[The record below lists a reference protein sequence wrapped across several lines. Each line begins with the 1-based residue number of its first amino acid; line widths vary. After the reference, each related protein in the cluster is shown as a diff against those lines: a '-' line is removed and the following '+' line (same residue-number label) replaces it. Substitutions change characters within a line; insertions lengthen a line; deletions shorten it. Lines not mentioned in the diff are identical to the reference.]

1 MIRLKVPRDNGLAL
15 PKSTPVTLV
24 EISSESLPYACQCP
38 LCGEVFQIPEALLY
52 KVEDDDFADDDL
64 AEFEEA
70 DGSFRMGKKKVLPMA
85 MIFDHKIGGAAD
97 LMPFIRK
104 MDEIFG
110 SPQVIHQW

>member
-1 MIRLKVPRDNGLAL
+1 MIRLKIPREDGLAL

-70 DGSFRMGKKKVLPMA
+70 DGSTTAKGGYSDIAEMG
-85 MIFDHKIGGAAD
+85 GGS
-97 LMPFIRK
+97 
-104 MDEIFG
+104 FG
-110 SPQVIHQW
+110 GGGIDMGTTESTAGGEDNASIV

>member
-52 KVEDDDFADDDL
+52 KVEEDDFADEDL

-70 DGSFRMGKKKVLPMA
+70 DGSTTAKGSYSDVAEMG
-85 MIFDHKIGGAAD
+85 GGS
-97 LMPFIRK
+97 
-104 MDEIFG
+104 FG
-110 SPQVIHQW
+110 GGGIDMGASEPATGGEDNASIV

>member
-1 MIRLKVPRDNGLAL
+1 MIRLKIPRDDGLAL

-70 DGSFRMGKKKVLPMA
+70 DGSTTAKGGYSDVSTGNDNFGGGGMDMGTSEPE
-85 MIFDHKIGGAAD
+85 IGGGENAS
-97 LMPFIRK
+97 I
-104 MDEIFG
+104 
-110 SPQVIHQW
+110 V